1 MELCSPVR
9 MVPVLLTLQ
18 SLRVDLQNPTEDRG
32 SVLFQ
37 VVLGCIVTEVYS
49 TVASLCVSLLS
60 RHTLRKREPRGEEF
74 PGDVLLLQQAFAS

>member
-18 SLRVDLQNPTEDRG
+18 SLRVDLQNLTEDSG

-37 VVLGCIVTEVYS
+37 VVLGCIVKDIYS

-60 RHTLRKREPRGEEF
+60 RYALRNRDPRGAAF
-74 PGDVLLLQQAFAS
+74 QGDVLLPQHAFAS